1 MVGGQFSLV
10 KGLCLV
16 LGMFMSVTGAA
27 AQNKEVFGW
36 VEKVGVREANFAM
49 QAKLDTGADS
59 SSVHATRVEE
69 FTKKGEQ
76 WVRFKVRSTVG
87 STATIERP
95 IERVALIK
103 RHHGKSER
111 RIVVRLG
118 LCLGDIFQEEDV
130 NLVDRTK
137 FDYRLLLGRSFL
149 VGNAIIDP
157 AMMFTSPPACVEGGK
172 SGGAAVGTPG
182 VTPSSTAAPKVG
194 TDAVK
199 KSSVKNAKPL
209 ATVGTGKQ

>member
-1 MVGGQFSLV
+1 
-10 KGLCLV
+10 V
-16 LGMFMSVTGAA
+16 LSVNRYLIAVFIIFVVS
-27 AQNKEVFGW
+27 AQYSVAQDKEVFGW
-36 VEKVGVREANFAM
+36 VEKVQLREAGFDM
-49 QAKLDTGADS
+49 HAKLDTGADS
-59 SSVHATRVEE
+59 SSVHATRLEE

-76 WVRFKVRSTVG
+76 WVRFKVRSAIG
-87 STATIERP
+87 EIATIERP

-118 LCLGDIFQEEDV
+118 LCLGDVFQEEDV

-157 AMMFTSPPACVEGGK
+157 AMMFTSPPACLPQKKEANATKDEVVVEPNKVAEPSKSGEEQYNNSSIKVDEIKKSGK
-172 SGGAAVGTPG
+172 SR
-182 VTPSSTAAPKVG
+182 
-194 TDAVK
+194 
-199 KSSVKNAKPL
+199 
-209 ATVGTGKQ
+209 